1 MLSKQDNE
9 RLTRVGPGTVMG
21 DLMRQYWLPF
31 LYSWELEPDGPPLR
45 VRLLGEDLVAFRDTN
60 GQVGLI
66 EANCPHRGA
75 SLFFGRNEE
84 CGIRCVYHGWKFDV
98 TGACVDMPSE
108 PAESNFKHKVKAT
121 AYRCAE
127 QGGVVWAYLGAR
139 QADPPGV
146 PQLEWSVVPETQ
158 VLHEYKAVMRCNWM
172 QALEG
177 DIDSAHISFLH
188 SRLRKE
194 DANVRGGYHVDRSPR
209 LEVMETNYGLMY
221 GARRGVEAGQIY
233 WRTTQYL
240 MPVHTHFPANSDGM
254 VPSHIWVP
262 IDDDHTLVWGVKWYP
277 HRELADRTP
286 LFRQAMEGMGP
297 MLPEQQG
304 TFYAHWWPMANA
316 ENDFLIDRE
325 VQRGQNFTGIPTTR
339 LQDAAMTT
347 SMGATMN
354 RTREHLGTTDMAI
367 IKARQI
373 LLRAAQALREHGVTP
388 PGADQPEL
396 YRVRS
401 CSAMLPEGVDWRTAL
416 EDWHLARTNEVSPAQ
431 ASGRSA

>member
-9 RLTRVGPGTVMG
+9 LLTRVGPGTVMG
-21 DLMRQYWLPF
+21 DLMRQYWMPF
-31 LYSWELEPDGPPLR
+31 LYSWELEVDGAPLR
-45 VRLLGEDLVAFRDTN
+45 VRLLGEDLVAFRDSQ

-75 SLFFGRNEE
+75 GLFFGRNEE
-84 CGIRCVYHGWKFDV
+84 SGLRCVYHGWKFDV
-98 TGACVDMPSE
+98 SGQCVDMPSE
-108 PAESNFKHKVKAT
+108 PAESNFKHKVRAT
-121 AYRCAE
+121 AYACRE
-127 QGGVVWAYLGAR
+127 QGGVVWAYMGPR
-139 QADPPGV
+139 QDDPPGV
-146 PQLEWSVVPETQ
+146 PQLEWSVVPETH
-158 VLHEYKAVMRCNWM
+158 VLHEYKAVMPCNWM

-177 DIDSAHISFLH
+177 DVDSAHISFLH
-188 SRLRKE
+188 SRLRK
-194 DANVRGGYHVDRSPR
+194 DDTGVRGGYHVDRAPR
-209 LEVMETNYGLMY
+209 LEVMETNYGMMY
-221 GARRGVEAGQIY
+221 GASRGVVEGQIY

-277 HRELADRTP
+277 HQEMPERTP
-286 LFRQAMEGMGP
+286 LFQQAMEGMGP

-304 TFYAHWWPMANA
+304 KFYASWWPVANL

-325 VQRGQNFTGIPTTR
+325 VQRTQNFTGVPTTR

-373 LLRAAQALREHGVTP
+373 LLRAARALREQGITP

-401 CSAMLPEGVDWRTAL
+401 CSAMLPEDVDWRTAL
-416 EDWHLARTNEVSPAQ
+416 EDWHLARTNEVSAAQ
-431 ASGRSA
+431 ASGRSS